1 MRTRRPVFTLWLV
14 MFSYCLLPVCEVAVV
29 CLMINDSTESV
40 NKHIFESVDVVM
52 ELKQML
58 KGIPHLVDQR

>member
-1 MRTRRPVFTLWLV
+1 

-52 ELKQML
+52 ELWGFPTWLIGDEMFKYVVAM
-58 KGIPHLVDQR
+58 

>member
-1 MRTRRPVFTLWLV
+1 

-58 KGIPHLVDQR
+58 KGIPHLVDRR